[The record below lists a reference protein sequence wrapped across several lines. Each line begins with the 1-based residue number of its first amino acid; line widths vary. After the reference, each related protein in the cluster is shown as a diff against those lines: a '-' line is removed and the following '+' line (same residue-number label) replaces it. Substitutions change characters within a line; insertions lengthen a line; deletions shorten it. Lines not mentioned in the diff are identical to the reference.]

1 MSGAEGRSGADG
13 TDGTHDTGGTGGMGG
28 MGAMVIVGAG
38 LAGAKTAQAL
48 REDGWNGPIELVGA
62 EHDLPYERPPL
73 SKDFLLGK
81 EERDKVF
88 VQESGGWYAENRV
101 GLHLGRTAVAI
112 DRERHTVRLDDG
124 TDLPYGKL
132 LLATGSTPRRLDVF
146 GGDSANLWYFRT
158 LEDSQRTKDLLIPG
172 SRLTIIGAG
181 WIGLEVAA
189 AARAKDV
196 EVTVLESLEQ
206 PLARALGPEVGA
218 RFAALHREHD
228 VDLRLGVGVESFAV
242 QEVDG
247 VEQATRVR
255 LADGTEIEADHILVA
270 VGAAPNTGLAEDA
283 GLEVANGVVVDA
295 TLRTSDPDV
304 FAAGDVASAWH
315 PFYEEAIRVEHWANA
330 LNQPKVA
337 AASMMGV
344 TDRTYDRLPY
354 FYTDQYDLGMEYVG
368 YIPSSGY
375 DEVVFRGDPD
385 SGAYMAFWLAG
396 GKVLAGM
403 NVNVWDVV
411 DEVRGLILGRATV
424 DVAHLTNPV
433 VPLAEVAAVAAG

>member
-1 MSGAEGRSGADG
+1 MSGAEG
-13 TDGTHDTGGTGGMGG
+13 TDS
-28 MGAMVIVGAG
+28 MVIVGAS

-48 REDGWNGPIELVGA
+48 REDGWDGPIELVGA

-73 SKDFLLGK
+73 SKGYLQGK

-88 VQESGGWYAENRV
+88 VHESGAWYVENQV
-101 GLHLGRTAVAI
+101 GLRLGRTAVAV
-112 DRERHTVRLDDG
+112 DRERHLVRLDDG
-124 TDLPYGKL
+124 TELPYGKL
-132 LLATGSTPRRLDVF
+132 LLATGSSPRRLDVP
-146 GGDSANLWYFRT
+146 GGDAKNLCYFRT
-158 LEDSQRTKDLLIPG
+158 IEDSQRTRDQLIPG
-172 SRLTIIGAG
+172 SRLTIVGAG

-189 AARAKDV
+189 AAREKDV
-196 EVTVLESLEQ
+196 EVTVLEAAEQ
-206 PLARALGPEVGA
+206 PLLRALGPEVGA
-218 RFAALHREHD
+218 RFADLHRAHD
-228 VDLRLGVGVESFAV
+228 VDLRLGVGVDSFTL
-242 QEVDG
+242 QDVDG

-255 LADGTEIEADHILVA
+255 LADGTELEADHILVA
-270 VGAAPNTGLAEDA
+270 VGAAPNSGLAEAA
-283 GLEVANGVVVDA
+283 GLEVSNGIVVDA

-344 TDRTYDRLPY
+344 TDLKYDRLPY
-354 FYTDQYDLGMEYVG
+354 FFTDQYDLGMEYVG
-368 YIPSSGY
+368 HIPSSGY
-375 DEVVFRGDPD
+375 DQVAFRGDPD

-411 DEVRGLILGRATV
+411 DEVRSLILGRAAV
-424 DVAHLTNPV
+424 DLGRLQNAA
-433 VPLAEVAAVAAG
+433 VPLAEVAAAA